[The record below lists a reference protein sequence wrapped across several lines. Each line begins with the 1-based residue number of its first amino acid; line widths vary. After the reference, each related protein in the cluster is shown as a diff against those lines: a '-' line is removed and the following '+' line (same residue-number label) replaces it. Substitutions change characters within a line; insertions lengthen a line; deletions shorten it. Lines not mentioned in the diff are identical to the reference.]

1 VVAALVIGGVFLLGM
16 VAATGYAAR
25 TLPAGARVPLNAGVP
40 EHSVWLSKPAGLAA
54 WLGAGV
60 AAFAVLAAL
69 TLNSLSANWAD
80 SMRVAL
86 LPSVMLVL
94 LAAETAAVIVA
105 RRCATSPEHAPP
117 EHAPPDHAPPEHA
130 PPDHAQPRDAPP
142 LQESAIGPETVT
154 PD

>member
-40 EHSVWLSKPAGLAA
+40 ERSVWLSKPAGLAA

-60 AAFAVLAAL
+60 AAFAVLVAL

-94 LAAETAAVIVA
+94 LAAQAAAVIVA
-105 RRCATSPEHAPP
+105 RRCATGLAGAAAEATTAAPEDAAPEDLEP
-117 EHAPPDHAPPEHA
+117 E
-130 PPDHAQPRDAPP
+130 DAPP
-142 LQESAIGPETVT
+142 LEESGIGPETVV